1 MRAKLANLE
10 VVAIRQRKLLKEAE
24 ELADVSHRLEDLVGK
39 QEEVLEKKLNTL
51 RELQTNLLPDIER
64 VS

>member
-1 MRAKLANLE
+1 MANLE
-10 VVAIRQRKLLKEAE
+10 VVATRQRRLLKEAE

-51 RELQTNLLPDIER
+51 RELQTNLLPDMER